1 MFVYIQ
7 TFFLDALV
15 NAQSEELFDRTEED
29 DAAQGSPAVH
39 TEDTQR
45 LSTERAE
52 AVAIEQAGA
61 RREQTNTKGTEDTA
75 DAVNG
80 GGTDR
85 IIDVQFLV
93 DEGDTQRKDDTAE
106 GTDDEG
112 T

>member
-1 MFVYIQ
+1 MLVYIQ
-7 TFFLDALV
+7 TLFLDALV

-75 DAVNG
+75 DARV
-80 GGTDR
+80 
-85 IIDVQFLV
+85 IDVQLLV
-93 DEGDTQRKDDTAE
+93 DEGYTQRKDDTAE
-106 GTDDEG
+106 GTNDEG